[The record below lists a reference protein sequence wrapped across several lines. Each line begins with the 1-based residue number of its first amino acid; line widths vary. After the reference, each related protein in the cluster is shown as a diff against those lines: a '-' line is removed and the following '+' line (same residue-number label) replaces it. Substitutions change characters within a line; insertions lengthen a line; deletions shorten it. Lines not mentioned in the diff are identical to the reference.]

1 MRDDI
6 IEIICEINP
15 LWDPDDEDMSI
26 AEFLESKQ
34 LMELIVTLEDKFDID
49 IPYDE
54 RNEDNFDTVDT
65 IIALLDSLEYR
76 KRIEKSSWHISCFF
90 YIIFMYYLD

>member
-34 LMELIVTLEDKFDID
+34 LMELIVTLEDKYDID

-65 IIALLDSLEYR
+65 IVALLESLE
-76 KRIEKSSWHISCFF
+76 
-90 YIIFMYYLD
+90 

>member
-1 MRDDI
+1 MIGEGTVMRDDI
-6 IEIICEINP
+6 IEIICEIQP

-34 LMELIVTLEDKFDID
+34 LMELIVTLEDKYDID

-65 IIALLDSLEYR
+65 IIQLLESLQ
-76 KRIEKSSWHISCFF
+76 
-90 YIIFMYYLD
+90 

>member
-34 LMELIVTLEDKFDID
+34 LMELIVTLEDKYDID

-65 IIALLDSLEYR
+65 IIALLER
-76 KRIEKSSWHISCFF
+76 VE
-90 YIIFMYYLD
+90 

>member
-6 IEIICEINP
+6 IEILCDINP

-34 LMELIVTLEDKFDID
+34 LMELIVALEDKFDVD

-54 RNEDNFDTVDT
+54 RNEDNFENIDT
-65 IIALLDSLEYR
+65 IIELL
-76 KRIEKSSWHISCFF
+76 EKFQ
-90 YIIFMYYLD
+90 

>member
-1 MRDDI
+1 MIGEGTVMRDDI
-6 IEIICEINP
+6 IEIICEIQP

-34 LMELIVTLEDKFDID
+34 LMELILTLEDKYDID
-49 IPYDE
+49 IPCDE

-65 IIALLDSLEYR
+65 ITQLLEGLQ
-76 KRIEKSSWHISCFF
+76 
-90 YIIFMYYLD
+90 

>member
-15 LWDPDDEDMSI
+15 LWDPDDQDMSI

-34 LMELIVTLEDKFDID
+34 LMELIVTLEDKYDID

-54 RNEDNFDTVDT
+54 RNEDNFDTIDT
-65 IIALLDSLEYR
+65 IIALLQSLE
-76 KRIEKSSWHISCFF
+76 
-90 YIIFMYYLD
+90 